1 MECKDKDIKVN
12 IYMYTTFPKCPLK
25 FYHKTGELQ
34 KAVTTQLVG
43 AYHFHLPF
51 TFERKW

>member
-1 MECKDKDIKVN
+1 
-12 IYMYTTFPKCPLK
+12 MYTTFPKCPLK

-43 AYHFHLPF
+43 GLPF
-51 TFERKW
+51 PPPLYFSKKL